1 MFLYQPYHI
10 FILFELKTVQ
20 VILKKNLLLIQNG
33 IPFSKIKS
41 LIKINKNETVYV
53 TEGPFDSCFLPN
65 ALAMCG
71 SDVDHRNLEYDSRI
85 WVFDNE
91 PRNKQIV
98 QRMQSSIQSKESI
111 VIWPKNLIQKDIN
124 DMVLAGENPYAIIKS
139 NTYSGLEA
147 QIKFT
152 DWKKV

>member
-1 MFLYQPYHI
+1 MSRKVPLTPAFFP
-10 FILFELKTVQ
+10 T
-20 VILKKNLLLIQNG
+20 LLLCVGAMSTIG
-33 IPFSKIKS
+33 IYNMIYGF
-41 LIKINKNETVYV
+41 
-53 TEGPFDSCFLPN
+53 
-65 ALAMCG
+65 G
-71 SDVDHRNLEYDSRI
+71 SSTTA
-85 WVFDNE
+85 
-91 PRNKQIV
+91 RNKQIV
-98 QRMQSSIQSKESI
+98 QRMQSCIQSKESI